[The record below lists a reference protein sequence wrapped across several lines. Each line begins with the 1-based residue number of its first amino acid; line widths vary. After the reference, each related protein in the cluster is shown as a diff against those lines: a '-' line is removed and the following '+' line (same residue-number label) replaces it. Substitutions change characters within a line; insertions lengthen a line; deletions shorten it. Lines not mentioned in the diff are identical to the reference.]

1 MPGDTVSR
9 ETRHRKELIQHTL
22 FEQLCAPRYAAS
34 ATAAQ
39 KEKSTLN
46 ASMATST
53 IGMLNFSMKDVG
65 MKYSRVRS
73 HHRPTK
79 SE

>member
-1 MPGDTVSR
+1 M
-9 ETRHRKELIQHTL
+9 

-39 KEKSTLN
+39 KLKSTLR

-53 IGMLNFSMKDVG
+53 IGMLNLSMKDVG
-65 MKYSRVRS
+65 RK
-73 HHRPTK
+73 
-79 SE
+79 